1 MGFDTM
7 RLWEALYMK
16 TIPIVTDCVA
26 LRHFQDLPILY
37 SKDFTEITEDY
48 LNEKY
53 EEMKDKL
60 WDNSKL
66 FASYWNQKI
75 LSSFGEIE

>member
-1 MGFDTM
+1 
-7 RLWEALYMK
+7 MK

-26 LRHFQDLPILY
+26 LHFQDLPILY

-60 WDNSKL
+60 V
-66 FASYWNQKI
+66 
-75 LSSFGEIE
+75 

>member
-60 WDNSKL
+60 WDNLKL

-75 LSSFGEIE
+75 LSSFEEIQ